1 MVIKDSMTSEEK
13 LNNELLEADVAES
26 ETVQPKRNSKDDLIM
41 KIINACADNQLELE
55 HSNSKLRRMTKDQ
68 LCKILA
74 EKIELGVKNQ
84 MAAQV
89 GAKAN
94 APDSVI
100 ALGALKMMHNICANT
115 AERGLN
121 MVLPKYGYKVKGF
134 SDSLKD
140 PAVNEAVEQCLAE
153 IAAESD
159 ILKHIESPY
168 VRLAIAW
175 GGALVTSVQRV
186 PGSEGRKPHGNIK
199 RFTYAPSVGPK
210 PTCAKSPSEHRA
222 GGRQEDREVDC
233 MQSSR
238 RDDVLKI

>member
-1 MVIKDSMTSEEK
+1 MTTEEK
-13 LNNELLEADVAES
+13 LNNELLDTDVAES
-26 ETVQPKRNSKDDLIM
+26 ESVQPKRNSKDDIIM
-41 KIINACADNQLELE
+41 KIINVCADSQLELE

-74 EKIELGVKNQ
+74 EKIELGVKGQ

-89 GAKAN
+89 GAKSN

-175 GGALVTSVQRV
+175 SGALVTSVHRV
-186 PGSEGRKPHGNIK
+186 PVSGARKPNGNIN

-210 PTCAKSPSEHRA
+210 PTRPQSPREHRA
-222 GGRQEDREVDC
+222 GRRQENRKVDS
-233 MQSSR
+233 MQPPSC
-238 RDDVLKI
+238 DDESEI

>member
-1 MVIKDSMTSEEK
+1 MMTTEVK
-13 LNNELLEADVAES
+13 LNNELLDEDVAES
-26 ETVQPKRNSKDDLIM
+26 ESLHPKRNSKDDLIM
-41 KIINACADNQLELE
+41 KIINICADSQLELE

-74 EKIELGVKNQ
+74 QKIELGVKGQ
-84 MAAQV
+84 MASQV
-89 GAKAN
+89 GAKPN

-100 ALGALKMMHNICANT
+100 ALGALKMMHNILVNT

-121 MVLPKYGYKVKGF
+121 MVLPKYGYKVQGF
-134 SDSLKD
+134 SNSLKD

-175 GGALVTSVQRV
+175 GGALVTSVHRV
-186 PGSEGRKPHGNIK
+186 PVSEGRFPSGNIN
-199 RFTYAPSVGPK
+199 RFTYAPSVGP
-210 PTCAKSPSEHRA
+210 TTTRSQSPREHRPSR
-222 GGRQEDREVDC
+222 GSEDRKVDGV
-233 MQSSR
+233 QPPSL
-238 RDDVLKI
+238 DDENKV

>member
-1 MVIKDSMTSEEK
+1 MSDEQQ
-13 LNNELLEADVAES
+13 LNNELLEEDVQSTEA
-26 ETVQPKRNSKDDLIM
+26 PKRNSKDDLIA
-41 KIINACADNQLELE
+41 KIINICADNGMELE

-74 EKIELGVKNQ
+74 EKLERGVKSQ

-100 ALGALKMMHNICANT
+100 ALGALKMIHNIAANS
-115 AERGLN
+115 AEKGLN
-121 MVLPKYGYKVKGF
+121 LILPKYGYQVHGF
-134 SDSLKD
+134 TDSLKD

-159 ILKHIESPY
+159 ILQHIESPY

-175 GGALVTSVQRV
+175 GGALVISIRSTAK
-186 PGSEGRKPHGNIK
+186 PGGRKPHRINK
-199 RFTYAPSVGPK
+199 YTYAPSVGPQ
-210 PTCAKSPSEHRA
+210 PTRPEAPSQRSA
-222 GGRQEDREVDC
+222 GGGAPDRQVHRVQPPSCDDEDEV
-233 MQSSR
+233 
-238 RDDVLKI
+238 

>member
-1 MVIKDSMTSEEK
+1 
-13 LNNELLEADVAES
+13 
-26 ETVQPKRNSKDDLIM
+26 
-41 KIINACADNQLELE
+41 
-55 HSNSKLRRMTKDQ
+55 MTKDQ

-74 EKIELGVKNQ
+74 TKIEAGVKGQ

-121 MVLPKYGYKVKGF
+121 IVLPKYGYRLDGF
-134 SDSLKD
+134 TKSLKD

-159 ILKHIESPY
+159 VLKHIESPY

-175 GGALVTSVQRV
+175 GGALVTSVRQV
-186 PGSEGRKPHGNIK
+186 DRKTDTIVKYRYHA
-199 RFTYAPSVGPK
+199 APMGPK
-210 PTCAKSPSEHRA
+210 PPRAQAADQHSA
-222 GGRQEDREVDC
+222 GGRAEDRQVDSVLPFGLDDESEV
-233 MQSSR
+233 
-238 RDDVLKI
+238 